1 MEQKNKKTDGDTPFL
16 SFDPIV
22 IIQDVLKKWLLII
35 LIACIAGVGTY
46 IKADMDYSPVYRCVT
61 TFVVTTRGTSTTVYS
76 NLSSTTSL
84 ASVFTELLNSS
95 ILRKNIMEEVG
106 SEHYDAAI
114 EASVVTETNL
124 INVSVK
130 SSNPRTAFL
139 VSKAIIENH
148 EKLTYQ
154 VVDGVSLEVLQNPK
168 VPMSPINSANA
179 LSQAKKIM
187 LYTALATVALLAVQS
202 YFKNTVRSEAE
213 AKEKLNCHVLG
224 EIPHEEKYKTLDSRI
239 RRKKTSI
246 LITNPI
252 TGFTFIETIRKLR
265 HRVEQRLNGR
275 KVLMVTSLLENEGK
289 STVSVNLALSLAK
302 KHSKVLLIDCD
313 LRKPACHSILGQT
326 KFDSG
331 LRDLLNGRAG
341 LSDVLI
347 KERKTGMY
355 LILEKRGEKGTSD
368 LVSSEKMKALL
379 KWAKKE
385 FDYVILDS
393 PPMAVASDAEI
404 LAELTDASLM
414 VVRQNVA
421 NAQALNK
428 ALSALDNAESKLLG
442 CVLNN
447 VYSMPFN
454 ITDNYGYGGYK
465 GYGKYGRYKN
475 YAYGKQ
481 EK

>member
-1 MEQKNKKTDGDTPFL
+1 MEQKSKKTNTDTPFL
-16 SFDPIV
+16 PFDPIV

-35 LIACIAGVGTY
+35 LAACIVGVGTY
-46 IKADMDYSPVYRCVT
+46 IKVDMDYSPVYRSTT

-84 ASVFTELLNSS
+84 ASVFSELLNSS
-95 ILRKNIMEEVG
+95 ILRKNIMAEVG
-106 SEHYDAAI
+106 SDHYDAVI
-114 EASVVTETNL
+114 EASVISETNL
-124 INVSVK
+124 INVMVK

-148 EKLTYQ
+148 EELTYQ
-154 VVDGVSLEVLQNPK
+154 VVDGVSLEVLQSPK
-168 VPMSPINSANA
+168 VPMSPVNYPDAS
-179 LSQAKKIM
+179 SQAKKMM
-187 LYTALATVALLAVQS
+187 LYTAVAAVALLVVHS

-213 AKEKLNCHVLG
+213 AKEKLSCHVLG
-224 EIPHEEKYKTLDSRI
+224 EIPHEEKYKTLASRI

-252 TGFTFIETIRKLR
+252 TGFRFVETIRKLR
-265 HRVEQRLNGR
+265 HRVEQRMNQR

-289 STVSVNLALSLAK
+289 STVSANLALSLAK

-326 KFDSG
+326 KVDRG
-331 LRDLLNGRAG
+331 LRDLLNGRVG

-355 LILEKRGEKGTSD
+355 LILEKRGEKGTGD
-368 LVSSEKMKALL
+368 LISSEKMKALL
-379 KWAKKE
+379 KWAKKQ
-385 FDYVILDS
+385 FDYVILDL
-393 PPMAVASDAEI
+393 PPMAVASDAES
-404 LAELTDASLM
+404 LAELADASLM

-428 ALSALDNAESKLLG
+428 AINALENSESKLLG
-442 CVLNN
+442 CVINN
-447 VYSMPFN
+447 VYSMPFS
-454 ITDNYGYGGYK
+454 ITDNYGYGGYN